1 MKSEERPALFLVD
14 ASHHLYRAYFAIRR
28 LTNSKGFSTNA
39 IYGFVTMLNRLLEAH
54 RPSYL
59 ACCFDRAEKTFRHE
73 MFEDYKAGRDEMPDD
88 LVPQIPY
95 VKHVCEARR
104 IPVLEREGFEAD
116 DIMGTLAVRA
126 AADGYDVVLVTNDKD
141 LFQLVRSNVRVLY
154 IDRQEG
160 ERFLDEAGVEEMF
173 GVRPAQVV
181 DVLALWGDPTDNIPG
196 VPGIGEKGAK
206 QIIHRCGSLEEA
218 IRQSD
223 VLAEKRYRGKIT
235 EHVDE
240 ARLSK
245 TLATVR
251 TDVDVPW
258 SPEKLRVREPDVET
272 LRALYEELEFQK
284 FLEKLP
290 QQTGGVPAPAAA
302 SGKETVPIAADEPPR
317 TLDAKALGALLKDA
331 EARGQIGISP
341 HPAAGGATAS
351 PRELIFAVDDGAA
364 YSLALDEAE
373 SAECAAAFL
382 ENPDVLKT
390 THDVKRL
397 LLFFPSLSPPFAD
410 TMLAAYVLD
419 PEEGAYDVET
429 LARRRLGREIAMP
442 KRPSR
447 RGLYEE
453 AEEDNS
459 GTALCARALV
469 PLWEELKKGLA
480 QQPLLESLYETLELP
495 LTRVLAAMERHGVL
509 LDAERLGELGRELGG
524 ELQTLGAEIFDMAG
538 EEFNL
543 NSPRQLAKILYEK
556 LSLPVLKK
564 TAKTKAASTGTE
576 VLELLVA
583 EHPIA
588 QKILDYRQKTK
599 LKSTYVDA
607 LPRLAH
613 PQTGRVH
620 TSYNQCVAATGR
632 LSSSEPNLQNIPI
645 RTAEGRRI
653 REAFVAPEGWRLV
666 SADYSQ
672 IELRILAHLSGDA
685 VLAKAFERGEDVHE
699 RTAVEI
705 LGAQPGEVAPDLRRR
720 AKTVNFGVIYGMS
733 AYGLAKQVGVEMGEA
748 ASMIRAYFERYAGV
762 AELREEVLKAAR
774 ETGVVHTLFGR
785 VRRIPE
791 IRNRNRVVREAAERA
806 AFNTPIQGSA
816 ADLMKRAMLKVF
828 EAFEARDDAHLIMQ
842 VHDEL
847 VLEARENAAEGVA
860 QEVKELME
868 EAFALN
874 VPLAVDTKISRSWM

>member
-1 MKSEERPALFLVD
+1 MSTEKRPALFLVD

-39 IYGFVTMLNRLLEAH
+39 VYGFVTMLNRLLEAH

-95 VKHVCEARR
+95 IKHVCEARR

-116 DIMGTLAVRA
+116 DVMGTLAVRA

-154 IDRQEG
+154 IDRQQG

-173 GVRPAQVV
+173 GVRPAQVA

-206 QIIHRCGSLEEA
+206 QIIRRCGSLDEA
-218 IRQSD
+218 VRQSD
-223 VLAEKRYRGKIT
+223 VLAEKRYRGKIA
-235 EHVDE
+235 EHLDE

-245 TLATVR
+245 TLATVC

-290 QQTGGVPAPAAA
+290 RQDGGAPASAAA
-302 SGKETVPIAADEPPR
+302 SAKETAPIAADEPPR
-317 TLDAKALGALLKDA
+317 ALDAKALKALLKDA
-331 EARGQIGISP
+331 EARGRIGILP

-351 PRELIFAVDDGAA
+351 PRELIFAVDDKAA
-364 YSLALDEAE
+364 YSLALDEAGSAE
-373 SAECAAAFL
+373 SAAEFF
-382 ENPDVLKT
+382 ENPNVLKIA
-390 THDVKRL
+390 HDVKRL
-397 LLFFPSLSPPFAD
+397 LLFFPSFHPPFAD
-410 TMLAAYVLD
+410 AMLAAYVLD
-419 PEEGAYDVET
+419 PEEGAYGVEA

-447 RGLYEE
+447 RGLYEK

-459 GTALCARALV
+459 GAGLCTRAIV
-469 PLWEELKKGLA
+469 PIWEELKKGLA
-480 QQPLLESLYETLELP
+480 RQPMLESLYETLELP

-509 LDAERLGELGRELGG
+509 LDVERLGELGRELGG
-524 ELQTLGAEIFDMAG
+524 ELQALEAEIFDMAG

-543 NSPRQLAKILYEK
+543 NSPQQLAGILYEK
-556 LSLPVLKK
+556 LSLPVHKK

-685 VLAKAFERGEDVHE
+685 VLARAFERGEDVHE

-705 LGAQPGEVAPDLRRR
+705 LGAQPEEVAPDLRRR

-733 AYGLAKQVGVEMGEA
+733 AYGLAKQVDVEMREA

-762 AELREEVLKAAR
+762 AEFREEVLKAAR

-828 EAFEARDDAHLIMQ
+828 EAFEARNDAHLIMQ

-847 VLEARENAAEGVA
+847 VLEAREDAAEDVA
-860 QEVKELME
+860 REVKELME

-874 VPLAVDTKISRSWM
+874 VPLVVDTKVSRSWM